1 MKRVVLALAVLAL
14 ALSPAALAGGFATV
28 QLSSLPN
35 GTKAGGTWQAHLLV
49 LQHGRTPLD
58 GLAPVIRIRAGDGV
72 VKEFP
77 AMPAGEPGR
86 YDAEVT
92 FPAAGTWNW
101 EIWDGFSQTHT
112 YSPVAIGTGSG
123 GGNAWFPTVPVGAGA
138 FVLALAGLVVL
149 VARRRRASP
158 RPALH

>member
-1 MKRVVLALAVLAL
+1 MKRVVLALAVIAL

-28 QLSSLPN
+28 QLSSLPT
-35 GTKAGGTWQAHLLV
+35 GTNAGGTWQAHLLV

-58 GLAPVIRIRAGDGV
+58 GLSPVIRIRAGDGA

-77 AMPAGEPGR
+77 ATPAGEPGR
-86 YDAEVT
+86 YDAAVT
-92 FPAAGTWNW
+92 FPAAGTWSW

-112 YSPVAIGTGSG
+112 YSAVTIGAGSG
-123 GGNAWFPTVPVGAGA
+123 GSDDSFPTVPVGAGA
-138 FVLALAGLVVL
+138 FALALAGILVL
-149 VARRRRASP
+149 VARRRRGP

>member
-1 MKRVVLALAVLAL
+1 MKRVVLGLAVFAL
-14 ALSPAALAGGFATV
+14 ALTPAALAGGFATV
-28 QLSSLPN
+28 QLDSLPT

-58 GLAPVIRIRAGDGV
+58 GLSPVIRIRAGDGV
-72 VKEFP
+72 VQEFP
-77 AMPAGEPGR
+77 AAPAGAPGR
-86 YDAEVT
+86 YDANVT
-92 FPAAGTWNW
+92 FPAAGTWSW

-123 GGNAWFPTVPVGAGA
+123 DASFPTVPVGAGA
-138 FVLALAGLVVL
+138 FALALAALAVL

-158 RPALH
+158 RPALD